1 MTPRTSAVS
10 KRLSA
15 KNTGNHGLVLLGKS
29 TGNPWDFPYE
39 IWCFPVSFPL
49 NQSIEHHNQVQCVLI
64 VGGFH
69 SHGGTPI
76 AGGFIREIPIKM
88 DDLGVSPIS
97 GNPHMH
103 HSAKRHRCSWLL
115 YWCTFQHSIPS
126 MKHRSSQP
134 GSSTW
139 AETSKN
145 CREKRSELNKLS
157 LLLCRSN
164 TPKKKKPRWM

>member
-1 MTPRTSAVS
+1 
-10 KRLSA
+10 
-15 KNTGNHGLVLLGKS
+15 
-29 TGNPWDFPYE
+29 
-39 IWCFPVSFPL
+39 
-49 NQSIEHHNQVQCVLI
+49 LI
-64 VGGFH
+64 LGGFH
-69 SHGGTPI
+69 SHGGTGTPI
-76 AGGFIREIPIKM
+76 AGWFIREISNYKWMIT
-88 DDLGVSPIS
+88 GGSPIS

-134 GSSTW
+134 DSSTW

-164 TPKKKKPRWM
+164 TPKKKPRWMYWMALNIFGTIQSGATGATNIRI